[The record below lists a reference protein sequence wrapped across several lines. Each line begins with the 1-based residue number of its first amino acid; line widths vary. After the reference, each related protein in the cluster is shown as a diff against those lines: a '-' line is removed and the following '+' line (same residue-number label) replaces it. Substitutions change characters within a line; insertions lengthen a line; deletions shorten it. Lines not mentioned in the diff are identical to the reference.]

1 MAVRGP
7 VQEENVRETEGS
19 SYSKREVR
27 GERKLRTRKGTKA
40 IGTKIHK
47 VKRDYERINKQTI
60 EEMIDEF

>member
-7 VQEENVRETEGS
+7 VQEENAQENEGS

-27 GERKLRTRKGTKA
+27 WERKIKPRKGTKT